1 MSIHQAAMPLCQSAL
16 SQLLI
21 VDVQERLAAVMPTEE
36 LATTLT
42 NINRL
47 TQVAR
52 ELDIPTI
59 FTEQY
64 PQGLGPTVDSVRE
77 HLPQSASATEKTSF
91 SCCTAAGFE
100 RTLTNQSKR
109 KQVILV
115 GMEAH
120 ICILQSASGLLR
132 WGYQVSLP
140 RMLSARVILPAIK
153 THWSACASAAFRWPI
168 PNPSYSSGLEIP
180 ATKSFATFRAC
191 SNRPIPYKTIPNRPT
206 KRPIL
211 DEHRPAP
218 PAAPARRGSVRLLCA
233 RSPRRALAQRH
244 RQANASASAPV
255 HRHPPPTPRPRCSP
269 TDG

>member
-132 WGYQVSLP
+132 WGYQVFVAADAVCSRYPASHQNALE
-140 RMLSARVILPAIK
+140 RMRQCGIQVADTESIVFEWVGDSSHEK
-153 THWSACASAAFRWPI
+153 FRDI
-168 PNPSYSSGLEIP
+168 S
-180 ATKSFATFRAC
+180 
-191 SNRPIPYKTIPNRPT
+191 
-206 KRPIL
+206 
-211 DEHRPAP
+211 
-218 PAAPARRGSVRLLCA
+218 RLFK
-233 RSPRRALAQRH
+233 
-244 RQANASASAPV
+244 
-255 HRHPPPTPRPRCSP
+255 
-269 TDG
+269 